1 MNLLTTILL
10 ALGMSVDAF
19 AAALARGAG
28 SLHYTWRQ
36 TVKTALIFGIVETI
50 TPLIGWLAG
59 SMTQKFIAE
68 YDHWL
73 AFGLLLALGLKM
85 IWGALHDD
93 GDEAAAADGNRTDA
107 TLTLTIITAIA
118 TSIDSMVVGVGLAFL
133 DANIWLTALA
143 IGTSPVLASQKL
155 RFLCAGCF
163 FPSFCLSRTTMNPL
177 ITDYPLSTARTP
189 VIVALDFANE
199 HDTLAFVRRLSPE
212 LCQLKI
218 GKELFTATGR
228 SLVEKL
234 IHQGFKLFLDLKYHD
249 IPNTV
254 AQACKVAADMGV
266 WLVDM
271 HASGGRRMMEAAA
284 DAVANYRQRPQLIG
298 VTVLTSMEQGD
309 LRELGFTQTPEE
321 LVLAWAALTK
331 DSGLDGV
338 VCSAHEAQALRQ
350 SLGNEFLLV
359 TPGIRLDVA
368 GNNDDQRRIM
378 TPQQALAAGSSY
390 LVMGRPITQAADPVA
405 VLQQINHGVL

>member
-93 GDEAAAADGNRTDA
+93 DDEAAAADKNRTDT
-107 TLTLTIITAIA
+107 TLLLTVITAIA

-143 IGTSPVLASQKL
+143 IGTSTTIMAAVGL
-155 RFLCAGCF
+155 RLG
-163 FPSFCLSRTTMNPL
+163 
-177 ITDYPLSTARTP
+177 
-189 VIVALDFANE
+189 
-199 HDTLAFVRRLSPE
+199 RL
-212 LCQLKI
+212 LGQKI
-218 GKELFTATGR
+218 GSRAEMAG
-228 SLVEKL
+228 
-234 IHQGFKLFLDLKYHD
+234 
-249 IPNTV
+249 
-254 AQACKVAADMGV
+254 GV
-266 WLVDM
+266 V
-271 HASGGRRMMEAAA
+271 
-284 DAVANYRQRPQLIG
+284 LIG
-298 VTVLTSMEQGD
+298 IGTFILLEH
-309 LRELGFTQTPEE
+309 LG
-321 LVLAWAALTK
+321 
-331 DSGLDGV
+331 
-338 VCSAHEAQALRQ
+338 
-350 SLGNEFLLV
+350 
-359 TPGIRLDVA
+359 
-368 GNNDDQRRIM
+368 
-378 TPQQALAAGSSY
+378 Y
-390 LVMGRPITQAADPVA
+390 LNV
-405 VLQQINHGVL
+405 

>member
-59 SMTQKFIAE
+59 SLAQKFIAE

-93 GDEAAAADGNRTDA
+93 GDEAATANGNRTDT

-143 IGTSPVLASQKL
+143 IGISTTIMAAVGL
-155 RFLCAGCF
+155 RLG
-163 FPSFCLSRTTMNPL
+163 
-177 ITDYPLSTARTP
+177 
-189 VIVALDFANE
+189 
-199 HDTLAFVRRLSPE
+199 RL
-212 LCQLKI
+212 LGQKI
-218 GKELFTATGR
+218 GSRAEMAG
-228 SLVEKL
+228 
-234 IHQGFKLFLDLKYHD
+234 
-249 IPNTV
+249 
-254 AQACKVAADMGV
+254 GV
-266 WLVDM
+266 V
-271 HASGGRRMMEAAA
+271 
-284 DAVANYRQRPQLIG
+284 LIG
-298 VTVLTSMEQGD
+298 IGTFILLEH
-309 LRELGFTQTPEE
+309 LG
-321 LVLAWAALTK
+321 
-331 DSGLDGV
+331 
-338 VCSAHEAQALRQ
+338 
-350 SLGNEFLLV
+350 
-359 TPGIRLDVA
+359 
-368 GNNDDQRRIM
+368 
-378 TPQQALAAGSSY
+378 Y
-390 LVMGRPITQAADPVA
+390 LNV
-405 VLQQINHGVL
+405 